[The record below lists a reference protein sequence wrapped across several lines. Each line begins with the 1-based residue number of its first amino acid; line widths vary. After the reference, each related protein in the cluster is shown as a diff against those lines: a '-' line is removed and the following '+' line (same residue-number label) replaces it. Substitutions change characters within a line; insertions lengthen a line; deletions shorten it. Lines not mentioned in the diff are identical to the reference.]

1 MITDLHASCQGGK
14 CHLDKNATTGTPE
27 WQTKNV
33 IFFPKDTKAQSEP
46 GLRMQDVILSMNTL
60 NSSYRII
67 RNSVRETPKFAQ
79 IRAQTGRG
87 DPKRNLQ
94 KARGLRGRSIT
105 SSFFSLDSGLNTF
118 LTAPNHL
125 PFFPMVP
132 HLAPRNNHSEEEQ
145 AKSPNLYLSDPT
157 LDDDT
162 ETTAAQ
168 ITHRERRK
176 TLVEE
181 EIAKPFRGSK
191 ETKALSVE
199 RSSEEETRRRQRGG
213 GTAELRRGLQRNHVA
228 WKVVGG
234 ARRRSRRQT
243 PTNFGWS

>member
-1 MITDLHASCQGGK
+1 MANKKSNLLSKGHESPIGTRTTNAR
-14 CHLDKNATTGTPE
+14 CHSFHEHFELKLPPNYSQFGEGNP
-27 WQTKNV
+27 
-33 IFFPKDTKAQSEP
+33 
-46 GLRMQDVILSMNTL
+46 
-60 NSSYRII
+60 
-67 RNSVRETPKFAQ
+67 Q
-79 IRAQTGRG
+79 ICSDPSTNRTR

-94 KARGLRGRSIT
+94 KARGLRVRSIT

-168 ITHRERRK
+168 ITHRERQ